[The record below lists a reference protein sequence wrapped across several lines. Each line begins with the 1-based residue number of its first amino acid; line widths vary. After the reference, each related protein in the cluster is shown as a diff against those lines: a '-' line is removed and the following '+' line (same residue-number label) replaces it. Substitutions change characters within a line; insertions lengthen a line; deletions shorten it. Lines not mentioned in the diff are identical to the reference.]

1 MALSVV
7 SIFIVLSNAH
17 ALSSASRAGPVMM
30 KRTTKR
36 SAKSAGSSA
45 GKGFGSGSS
54 KPAPIQRPQKTLDE
68 LVAGYET
75 RLPAEDALCACC
87 SGIPYEQCCR
97 PYHVGD
103 KVPETP
109 TRTLQTR
116 FTAFAYRLPAVLIR
130 TTHPT
135 NNDYDDDRARWVRRL
150 QREGMFDGF
159 RFEKLEAKPE
169 EAGSHDKEAFVAF
182 RATLVP
188 RDGGAPQS
196 FLERSQFL
204 RDEEA
209 GWLYGHGDVTS
220 DGDWLEVEESGAG
233 RLGIG
238 AQLLE
243 SARRSEGPSTDEDV
257 RGTGTDPTTGTTGT
271 GTGTGSA

>member
-1 MALSVV
+1 MKKMALSVA
-7 SIFIVLSNAH
+7 ILMVLSNAH
-17 ALSSASRAGPVMM
+17 ALASTSSAHALASTSRHGPVMM

-36 SAKSAGSSA
+36 SVKSAGSSA

-75 RLPAEDALCACC
+75 RLPAEGAMCACC

-135 NNDYDDDRARWVRRL
+135 NNDYDDDRARWARRL
-150 QREGMFDGF
+150 HREGMFDGF

-169 EAGSHDKEAFVAF
+169 EAGTHDNEAFVAF

-220 DGDWLEVEESGAG
+220 DGGWLEVEERGAG

-243 SARRSEGPSTDEDV
+243 TARRSVGPSKDDFGDV
-257 RGTGTDPTTGTTGT
+257 L
-271 GTGTGSA
+271 GST